1 MQPLSPEPRA
11 PSARLQVSHHGGNLV
26 MSIMLAA
33 ILIVLL
39 FAALPTLPYRAS
51 GRSQF
56 HRRLQYTIPR
66 TIPHR

>member
-1 MQPLSPEPRA
+1 
-11 PSARLQVSHHGGNLV
+11 